1 MTMSK
6 TERNDLCAFIRR
18 RSKAAR
24 TQAEL
29 RAAELK
35 AEVEGKLGAI
45 YSPDDDATMRQLN
58 DEAEAAVE
66 DVRCRLTA
74 RCEELGIPANLGPT
88 IGSYWLSRGENA
100 LKERRNELRRMAYSR
115 IEAMQRRA
123 YAEIE
128 RQSVELEGTLI
139 AGGLESDAAKQ
150 FLAEMP
156 SVDQLMPSLEAS
168 EIKHLGNST

>member
-6 TERNDLCAFIRR
+6 TERNDLRAFIRR

-35 AEVEGKLGAI
+35 ADVEGKLGAI
-45 YSPDDDATMRQLN
+45 YSPDDDAAMRQLL
-58 DEAEAAVE
+58 DEAEAAIE
-66 DVRCRLTA
+66 DVRHRLTA

-88 IGSYWLSRGENA
+88 IGSFWLGRGENS
-100 LKERRNELRRMAYSR
+100 LRERRSELRRMAHSR

-128 RQSVELEGTLI
+128 RQAVELEGTLI
-139 AGGLESDAAKQ
+139 TGGLESDAAKQ
-150 FLAEMP
+150 FLAELP
-156 SVDQLMPSLEAS
+156 NVDQLMSPLDAS
-168 EIKHLGNST
+168 EIKQLGNST